1 LNMEQAP
8 TQRPPP
14 VPPPKPAHML
24 RHACQSPQVPEVESP
39 SGTAAPPP
47 QLSDD
52 STDSRLTGDIPLQ
65 NESLNNPQSMTR
77 WSDAVVCVWEI
88 KEGKTIDLMSF
99 RPLPLNTT
107 DDQWDG
113 SSLYYHLAENVQ

>member
-1 LNMEQAP
+1 LDAPPQRQLPPQRHQHKGLAGGGGGSVSGEDADHRVGRDKLNMEQAP

-77 WSDAVVCVWEI
+77 WSDAVVCV
-88 KEGKTIDLMSF
+88 
-99 RPLPLNTT
+99 
-107 DDQWDG
+107 
-113 SSLYYHLAENVQ
+113 